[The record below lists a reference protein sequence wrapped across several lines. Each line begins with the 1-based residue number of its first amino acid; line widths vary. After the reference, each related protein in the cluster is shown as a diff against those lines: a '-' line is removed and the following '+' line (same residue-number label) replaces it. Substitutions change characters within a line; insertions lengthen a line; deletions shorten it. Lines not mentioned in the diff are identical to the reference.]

1 MHGIG
6 KAYNN
11 SQQYA
16 ADGRRTPLTGRR
28 CAWR

>member
-1 MHGIG
+1 MLSIG
-6 KAYNN
+6 KTYNN

-16 ADGRRTPLTGRR
+16 ADGRWTSLTVRR